1 MALISS
7 IYKRGDE
14 SAAHYKRSKGTRSSN
29 WANVPKNNRQCNKER
44 TTTIINVHQHSYEVK
59 HGYGAL
65 VTCLEDLFK

>member
-29 WANVPKNNRQCNKER
+29 WADVPRNKRQCNKER
-44 TTTIINVHQHSYEVK
+44 KTTIINLAQHAYECK
-59 HGYGAL
+59 HGYAPL

>member
-14 SAAHYKRSKGTRSSN
+14 SRAHYVRTKGERSSN
-29 WANVPKNNRQCNKER
+29 WANVPKNNRQCAKER
-44 TTTIINVHQHSYEVK
+44 TTTIINPAQHAYEVK